1 MNVLLTVFAC
11 NPNQGSEPGIGW
23 GWVLALSQSCQL
35 TVLTTTCNR
44 PEIEQALQAYP
55 ELGIEFIY
63 LDVWP
68 GGARLNRRGRG
79 KLGVVFRLFLW
90 QFRVNRFLAKLVENQ
105 KFEILHHL
113 TLGAFRMPFSVA
125 GHGVPSVVG
134 PVGGCEEFPEPLL
147 PESALKARCKERV
160 RNWLNRLHTRY
171 GIGMSRYR
179 KVDLVVSCT
188 KEMAEAFARCQ
199 VSSPVMPN
207 IGLPDRQPC
216 PVSKRS
222 EGEALRLL
230 FVGNLVYWKGL
241 ELALLALQQMPE
253 QVTLTLV
260 GDGGDRLDVEA
271 EIHRLGLSDRVDLR
285 GAVRRAD
292 LLRMYDQFDVFLFPS
307 LHDSGGMAV
316 IEAMCAGLPV
326 VCLDAGGPGISVNN
340 DCGTVVSL
348 GSKDEVVL
356 GLSNAIQN
364 YLDDP
369 VLRERHGRAAVQR
382 VNEAYL
388 WPKNA
393 EKMVQWYEELQS

>member
-1 MNVLLTVFAC
+1 
-11 NPNQGSEPGIGW
+11 
-23 GWVLALSQSCQL
+23 
-35 TVLTTTCNR
+35 
-44 PEIEQALQAYP
+44 
-55 ELGIEFIY
+55 
-63 LDVWP
+63 
-68 GGARLNRRGRG
+68 
-79 KLGVVFRLFLW
+79 
-90 QFRVNRFLAKLVENQ
+90 
-105 KFEILHHL
+105 
-113 TLGAFRMPFSVA
+113 
-125 GHGVPSVVG
+125 
-134 PVGGCEEFPEPLL
+134 
-147 PESALKARCKERV
+147 
-160 RNWLNRLHTRY
+160 
-171 GIGMSRYR
+171 MSRYR

-207 IGLPDRQPC
+207 IGLPDRQPD
-216 PVSKRS
+216 PVSKRF

-271 EIHRLGLSDRVDLR
+271 DIHRLGLNDRVDLR
-285 GAVRRAD
+285 GAVPRVD
-292 LLRMYDQFDVFLFPS
+292 LLEMYDQFDVFLFPS

-393 EKMVQWYEELQS
+393 QKMVQWYEELQR